1 MFQRL
6 HGELDIGAPL
16 TDVGLDLA
24 LVVVSV
30 VAEVLV
36 GASGQAL
43 AGAADTG
50 EASVGPEL
58 TLHGE
63 AGSII
68 KYWSR
73 I

>member
-6 HGELDIGAPL
+6 HGELDIGVPL
-16 TDVGLDLA
+16 TDVGLDLV

-30 VAEVLV
+30 VAEVLA
-36 GASGQAL
+36 GASGRAL

-58 TLHGE
+58 TLAGE
-63 AGSII
+63 AGSVMRC
-68 KYWSR
+68 WST